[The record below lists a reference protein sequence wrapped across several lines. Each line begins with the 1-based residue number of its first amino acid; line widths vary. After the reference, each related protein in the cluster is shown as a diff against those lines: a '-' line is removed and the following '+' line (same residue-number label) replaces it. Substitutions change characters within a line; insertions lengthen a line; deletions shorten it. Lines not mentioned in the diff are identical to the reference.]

1 MTTALLELKH
11 SLSTLNL
18 REAAG
23 ALEELLLTAEKE
35 QWSYREFI
43 QQLLNR
49 EEQRREEKQLAKRLK
64 SATLPEIKTLA
75 DFNPEESAT
84 LSKKQLAQLQELVW
98 LEQSYHILLLG
109 PPGVGKTLL
118 AIGLGVEAIHKG
130 FKVSFVTMDTLVL
143 LLKTQEISRQAKG
156 KMKRIIGSDLIIL
169 DDLMFMAMD
178 RAEANLFFQFI
189 NKVYGQSSLII
200 TSNKE
205 PDDWGDLLGDIA
217 ITTAI
222 LDRIFHKSEVIQLG
236 GDSNRLKHR
245 KTIFGD
251 LAVHNK

>member
-1 MTTALLELKH
+1 MTTALLTLKQT
-11 SLSTLNL
+11 LSTLNL

-23 ALEELLLTAEKE
+23 VVEDLLLTAEKQ
-35 QWSYREFI
+35 QWSYRECI
-43 QQLLNR
+43 QQLLDH
-49 EEQRREEKQLAKRLK
+49 EGDRREEKQLAKRFK
-64 SATLPEIKTLA
+64 SAAFPEIKTLA

-118 AIGLGVEAIHKG
+118 ATGLGVEAVNKG

-143 LLKTQEISRQAKG
+143 LLKTQEISRQAAG

-251 LAVHNK
+251 LAIGKE

>member
-23 ALEELLLTAEKE
+23 AVEDLLLTAEKE

-49 EEQRREEKQLAKRLK
+49 EEQCREEKQLAKRLK

-75 DFNPEESAT
+75 DFNPEESDT

-178 RAEANLFFQFI
+178 RSEANLFFQFI

-251 LAVHNK
+251 LVVHNK